1 MRHLIIGNGP
11 AGISAA
17 ITLRRIAPDDEVAIV
32 SDEAQPFYSKV
43 LTSYYV
49 GGKIPY
55 ENMLLATADQLKAE
69 GLQLLSGKRA
79 VKLDTSAREV
89 VLSGDERIQYDRL
102 LIATG
107 AEPFIPPIEGLG
119 AMHASPLPG
128 VFTLWTHDD
137 AVKLEGWT
145 RKGNRAVVV
154 GAGLVGLKAAE
165 AFLMKGMSAT
175 VIEMLDRV
183 LPLVLSK
190 DDAAIVQRALEQRGL
205 SIRTGIGLT
214 RILGGDR
221 VQQVEL
227 SDGSRLDCDVV
238 VIATGV
244 RPNLALAKPAG
255 IAFGRGILVNEFMET
270 NVPGIYAAGDVAEGW
285 DLARGRKFP
294 NPTWGNASE
303 QGRVAA
309 YNMAGHK
316 KPFRG
321 AVTLNTFT
329 FLGFSMAAVGVTQ
342 PEGDFL
348 RVEKYY
354 NPESGDYRKLI
365 MFEDRLVG
373 GVAAGDIRMAGVW
386 RWLIAKKAPAASVAS
401 ALLPGKTNF
410 ASTHG
415 FLIGR

>member
-17 ITLRRIAPDDEVAIV
+17 VTLRRLAPDDKVAVI
-32 SDEAQPFYSKV
+32 SEEAQPFYSKV

-49 GGKIPY
+49 GGKVPY
-55 ENMLLATADQLKAE
+55 ENMLLASAE
-69 GLQLLSGKRA
+69 ELQGDGLQLLAGKRA
-79 VKLDTSAREV
+79 VRLDPSAREV
-89 VLSGDERIQYDRL
+89 VLSGGERIQYDRL
-102 LIATG
+102 LLATG
-107 AEPFIPPIEGLG
+107 AEPFIPPIEGVG
-119 AMHASPLPG
+119 APRASSLQG

-137 AVKLEGWT
+137 SVKLKEWAQEGQ
-145 RKGNRAVVV
+145 KAVVV

-165 AFLMKGMSAT
+165 AFVMRGMVVT
-175 VIEMLDRV
+175 VVEMLDRV
-183 LPLVLSK
+183 LPLVLSQ
-190 DDAAIVQRALEQRGL
+190 DDAAIVQKALERKGVTVK
-205 SIRTGIGLT
+205 TGTGLT
-214 RILGGDR
+214 RIAGDDR

-270 NVPGIYAAGDVAEGW
+270 SVSGIYAAGDVAEGW
-285 DLARGRKFP
+285 DLARGRRFP
-294 NPTWGNASE
+294 NPTWGSASE

-309 YNMAGHK
+309 YNMVGRK
-316 KPFRG
+316 KPFQG

-329 FLGFSMAAVGVTQ
+329 FQGFSMAAVGITQ

-348 RVEKYY
+348 RVEEYS
-354 NPESGDYRKLI
+354 NPGTGEYRKVI
-365 MFEDRLVG
+365 MLGDRLVG
-373 GVAAGDIRMAGVW
+373 GVAIGDIRMAGVW
-386 RWLIAKKAPAASVAS
+386 RWLIARKTPVTSAAE
-401 ALLPGKTNF
+401 ALLSRKADF

-415 FLIGR
+415 LNISG